1 MVAATELSKAAG
13 AFESIK
19 EQRKVACLYSQKTP
33 EFSAS
38 KLHTWSFV
46 VSSSE
51 VGLLVWW

>member
-1 MVAATELSKAAG
+1 MGAAEGLSKAAG

-19 EQRKVACLYSQKTP
+19 EQGKVACLYSQRTP

-38 KLHTWSFV
+38 KLPTWSFV